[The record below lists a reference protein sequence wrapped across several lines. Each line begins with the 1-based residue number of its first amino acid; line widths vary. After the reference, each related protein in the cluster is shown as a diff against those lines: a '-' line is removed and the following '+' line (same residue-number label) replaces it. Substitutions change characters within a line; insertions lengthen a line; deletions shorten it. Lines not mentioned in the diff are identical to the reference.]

1 MTVYEAVKQRRTVR
15 KFKQQEVNKEDIL
28 KLIDAARL
36 APYGANLQP
45 LKFSVI
51 VSEELRKAMFPYIK
65 YAGYLPDWNPTF
77 QQSPPVF
84 IAILNDTAIKPTE
97 KSECDSGA
105 AVMSMSLVAEDLGLG
120 TCWLGAI
127 DRVKIKEILK
137 LPEQLDITYLLGVG
151 YPDQKGVAVE
161 MRDSIKYY
169 HDENEN
175 LYVPKRSMEDV
186 IV

>member
-28 KLIDAARL
+28 KLVDAARL

-51 VSEELRKAMFPYIK
+51 VSEELRKEMFPYIK

-84 IAILNDTAIKPTE
+84 IAILNDTAIKPTD

-105 AVMSMSLVAEDLGLG
+105 AVMSMSLVAEELGLG